1 MPTRKTRNT
10 PLSSE
15 SVSSLSSQAHA
26 RTQTAEWCGQI
37 SCRRCRCSRCSR
49 CNGCAL
55 TFGTSRMAENE
66 TTAGRRLDTGRQGRQ
81 SACCRL
87 YGTCQ
92 TDDKLEL
99 CHAYSPQAT
108 GGHRPAVHSCVR
120 AVRWRPRHA
129 ARAAQ
134 NRHAGRAPKPRPRA
148 HARRQRIPRRPCAAT
163 PADAQIP
170 LTSNHP
176 T

>member
-37 SCRRCRCSRCSR
+37 SCRRCRCSRC
-49 CNGCAL
+49 NGCAL

-66 TTAGRRLDTGRQGRQ
+66 TTAGGRLDTGRQGRQ

-108 GGHRPAVHSCVR
+108 AGPLCIRVCS

-170 LTSNHP
+170 LTCDHP